1 MSVDYDR
8 LRALAR
14 IVENNAHYDSA
25 AVYAAGDALKR
36 ASMDTT
42 RELLRVHDGV
52 ESIRDHC
59 ASLAKSARSSGLH
72 VLANEMHAN
81 AVALA
86 ELLNGDKS

>member
-1 MSVDYDR
+1 MSVDYNR

-25 AVYAAGDALKR
+25 EVYAAGDALKR

-42 RELLRVHDGV
+42 RELLRLHDGLV
-52 ESIRDHC
+52 LIRDHC

-72 VLANEMHAN
+72 VLANEMYAN
-81 AVALA
+81 ADALT
-86 ELLNGDKS
+86 ELLNGDKA

>member
-25 AVYAAGDALKR
+25 EVYAAGDALKR
-36 ASMDTT
+36 VSMDTT

-52 ESIRDHC
+52 ESIRDRC
-59 ASLAKSARSSGLH
+59 ASLAKSARSAGLH
-72 VLANEMHAN
+72 VLANEMYAN
-81 AVALA
+81 VDTLT
-86 ELLNGDKS
+86 ELLEGDKE